1 MVSSRVFHQAQS
13 EQRAREGDL
22 GIETKPPVL
31 VAPKVGGGEA
41 GRVFCL
47 FFLSYNG
54 PLDTTPNQ
62 PGDKRN
68 IHSKAKD
75 KNKDNANKNFKNK

>member
-1 MVSSRVFHQAQS
+1 MRWEEFFV
-13 EQRAREGDL
+13 
-22 GIETKPPVL
+22 
-31 VAPKVGGGEA
+31 
-41 GRVFCL
+41 C
-47 FFLSYNG
+47 FFLTYNG

-68 IHSKAKD
+68 IHSKVKD